1 MSDRNTGANSVEN
14 IHPVN
19 LHQLQ
24 ATTSSNVLL
33 NSSPANISSH
43 KRSASSTITLPPPPS
58 AARFEQTLSA
68 DENASRKTAMSPR
81 QAVNLNGAHND
92 SHQLINIPLPST
104 SSIQMSQLGITERT
118 PKTITITIDE
128 QTSPPPSYDSASPRL
143 EETDNESDNDDAS
156 TPVLGDDEDSAS
168 GGKNGALMGSKQ
180 KWNTV
185 PDDKK
190 RALMAFGL
198 LFLAGLSNDLVL
210 AFIHERVPDYKPL
223 PDLIFSYTP
232 YVPFALT
239 LSEMAMLFNTVMAIT
254 ITLLNKH
261 RWTLLK
267 RLLLVS
273 AMLYAGRAISMLVTQ
288 VPVADPKYYCSPKL
302 NETSFTLVFE
312 RAISLV
318 SGLGLSIGGKHV
330 LCGDY
335 IYSGHTVVLVHSYY
349 IVRYYTPRRWWPLHT
364 LSWLLALFGVS
375 CLLLSRG
382 HYTVDIVIAYWITS
396 RLFIAYHTMCS
407 IPALR
412 HRTHANLM
420 SKMCWFRLFL
430 YMEKDVPCKVPLR
443 FEWPLPWPRALVRS
457 TSKTNMY

>member
-1 MSDRNTGANSVEN
+1 MSDKNTGASSVES

-19 LHQLQ
+19 LHHLQ
-24 ATTSSNVLL
+24 ATTSSNALL
-33 NSSPANISSH
+33 NSSPVSNSSH
-43 KRSASSTITLPPPPS
+43 KRSASSTFVLPPPL
-58 AARFEQTLSA
+58 AARLEQALSA
-68 DENASRKTAMSPR
+68 DENIIRKTVMSPR
-81 QAVNLNGAHND
+81 QAGSLNGAQSS
-92 SHQLINIPLPST
+92 SHQLVDISIPST
-104 SSIQMSQLGITERT
+104 SSIQMSQLGVTERV
-118 PKTITITIDE
+118 PKAIAITIDD

-143 EETDNESDNDDAS
+143 DDTDDNESDNDDAS

-168 GGKNGALMGSKQ
+168 GGKNGALVGAKQ

-223 PDLIFSYTP
+223 PDLMFSYMP

-239 LSEMAMLFNTVMAIT
+239 LSELAMLCNTIMAIT
-254 ITLLNKH
+254 ITMLNKH

-273 AMLYAGRAISMLVTQ
+273 AMLYGGRAISMLVTQ

-302 NETSFTLVFE
+302 NETSLTLVFE
-312 RAISLV
+312 RALSLV

-364 LSWLLALFGVS
+364 VSWLLALFGVV

-382 HYTVDIVIAYWITS
+382 HYTVDVVIAYWITS